1 MVVTIVRLSEPMLQR
16 STIPSRPRLRF
27 IPFRKKD
34 IIEMCISGGALS
46 GSDQM
51 KFREFCRLLQSVF
64 HFEYHDTLETLKD
77 LYAPLN
83 PDRDTRKVGVF
94 VEESGESFTETLH
107 GLLDKA
113 NYELLTQEELEAA
126 FEESS
131 LFQLKLN
138 IDFDAFEEALLFT
151 RGESIHTEQ
160 VSTLWGLI
168 KRDVTFLNFDR
179 VVIYIRYRDDVTS
192 DGASDAGRIKPGA
205 TMLKLFQNVP
215 RADVEMLFP
224 NTRLGMRL
232 VDKLMIGV
240 PALVGAVAIAMTKAG
255 ASLLLLASLIGFW
268 LGLHSEAVELDEA
281 RMIAI
286 LAGLGGLGSY
296 IWKQFSN
303 FRNRK
308 LLFMQSLT
316 QNLYFK
322 NLDNNAGVFHRL
334 IDDAEEEE
342 CKEAILAYYFLLTQE
357 KDTVTDEAS
366 LDRMIE
372 DWFQKRWDSHL
383 DFEVDDA
390 LAKLRKLGLLQ
401 ESDRGMTVQPLG
413 GACELLDQRWDDY
426 FRFGEDGTAKS
437 PV

>member
-1 MVVTIVRLSEPMLQR
+1 
-16 STIPSRPRLRF
+16 
-27 IPFRKKD
+27 
-34 IIEMCISGGALS
+34 
-46 GSDQM
+46 M
-51 KFREFCRLLQSVF
+51 KFREFCHLLQSVF

-94 VEESGESFTETLH
+94 TEEPGESFTETLH

-131 LFQLKLN
+131 LFQIKLH

-151 RGESIHTEQ
+151 RGESTHTEQ
-160 VSTLWGLI
+160 VSTLFGLI
-168 KRDVTFLNFDR
+168 KKEVTFSNFDR
-179 VVIYIRYRDDVTS
+179 VVIYIRYRDDVMP
-192 DGASDAGRIKPGA
+192 DAGKRKPGS

-224 NTRLGMRL
+224 DTQVGMRL
-232 VDKLMIGV
+232 IDKLMIGV
-240 PALVGAVAIAMTKAG
+240 PALAGAIAIATTKAG
-255 ASLLLLASLIGFW
+255 ASLLLLGSLIGFW

-281 RMIAI
+281 RLIAI
-286 LAGLGGLGSY
+286 LAGVGGLGSY

-303 FRNRK
+303 FKNRK

-342 CKEAILAYYFLLTQE
+342 CKEAILAYYFLLTQDSLIE
-357 KDTVTDEAS
+357 SEAA
-366 LDRMIE
+366 LDRLIE
-372 DWFQKRWDSHL
+372 QWFATRWESEL

-390 LAKLRKLGLLQ
+390 VAKLRKLGLLQ
-401 ESDRGMTVQPLG
+401 ESEGQIRVLTLDK
-413 GACELLDQRWDDY
+413 ACELLDQRWDDY
-426 FRFGEDGTAKS
+426 FRYGENGTTQES
-437 PV
+437 V

>member
-1 MVVTIVRLSEPMLQR
+1 MQQH

-34 IIEMCISGGALS
+34 IIEMCISGGGLS

-51 KFREFCRLLQSVF
+51 KFRQFCHLLQSVF

-77 LYAPLN
+77 LYAPMN

-107 GLLDKA
+107 GLQDKA

-168 KRDVTFLNFDR
+168 KRDVTFSNFDR

-192 DGASDAGRIKPGA
+192 DGAPGAGRVKPGA

-240 PALVGAVAIAMTKAG
+240 PALAGAVAIAMTKAG
-255 ASLLLLASLIGFW
+255 ASLLLLVSLIGFW

-286 LAGLGGLGSY
+286 LAGLGGLASY

-322 NLDNNAGVFHRL
+322 NLDN
-334 IDDAEEEE
+334 
-342 CKEAILAYYFLLTQE
+342 
-357 KDTVTDEAS
+357 DTVADEAW

-372 DWFQKRWDSHL
+372 DWFQKRWESHL

-390 LAKLRKLGLLQ
+390 LAKLRNLGLLQ
-401 ESDRGMTVQPLG
+401 ESGGKMSVQPLDR
-413 GACELLDQRWDDY
+413 ACELLDQRWDDY
-426 FRFGEDGTAKS
+426 FRFGEDGSTKS

>member
-1 MVVTIVRLSEPMLQR
+1 VLLSEPMQQR
-16 STIPSRPRLRF
+16 SKIPSRPRLRF

-51 KFREFCRLLQSVF
+51 KFREFCHLLQSVF

-94 VEESGESFTETLH
+94 VEEPGESFTDTLH

-160 VSTLWGLI
+160 VSTLWGLV
-168 KRDVTFLNFDR
+168 KRDVTFSNFDR
-179 VVIYIRYRDDVTS
+179 VVIYIRYRDDVV
-192 DGASDAGRIKPGA
+192 SDARGIKPGA

-240 PALVGAVAIAMTKAG
+240 PAL
-255 ASLLLLASLIGFW
+255 
-268 LGLHSEAVELDEA
+268 
-281 RMIAI
+281 
-286 LAGLGGLGSY
+286 
-296 IWKQFSN
+296 
-303 FRNRK
+303 
-308 LLFMQSLT
+308 
-316 QNLYFK
+316 
-322 NLDNNAGVFHRL
+322 
-334 IDDAEEEE
+334 
-342 CKEAILAYYFLLTQE
+342 
-357 KDTVTDEAS
+357 
-366 LDRMIE
+366 
-372 DWFQKRWDSHL
+372 
-383 DFEVDDA
+383 
-390 LAKLRKLGLLQ
+390 AKLRKLVLLT
-401 ESDRGMTVQPLG
+401 ESNGSMSVQPLG
-413 GACELLDQRWDDY
+413 RACELLDQRWDDY
-426 FRFGEDGTAKS
+426 FRFTEGNQDG
-437 PV
+437 